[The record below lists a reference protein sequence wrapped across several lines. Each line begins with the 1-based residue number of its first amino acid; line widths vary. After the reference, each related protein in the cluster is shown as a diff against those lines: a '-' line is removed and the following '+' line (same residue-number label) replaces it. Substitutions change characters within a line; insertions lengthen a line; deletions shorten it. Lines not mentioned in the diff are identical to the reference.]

1 MISKEYYKYK
11 RSSLKQVVSH
21 IVFKLVFPSLSL
33 VNQLHLGIKPHEKTS
48 FSQPMLFFWTSLLTI
63 LFDDF
68 PPPNLNTNFFFIITF
83 AFSHYPILI
92 SLFFFGLFYPFEPNK
107 GGVYTAITLFY
118 TGTGGG
124 GAGRG
129 ANVSMLLTSCG
140 F

>member
-107 GGVYTAITLFY
+107 GGGFTRQLLFLHWNRWRR
-118 TGTGGG
+118 
-124 GAGRG
+124 RG
-129 ANVSMLLTSCG
+129 EGCERVNVAD
-140 F
+140 

>member
-107 GGVYTAITLFY
+107 GGGGFTRQLLFLHWNRWRR
-118 TGTGGG
+118 
-124 GAGRG
+124 RG
-129 ANVSMLLTSCG
+129 EGCERVNVAD
-140 F
+140 